1 MHIAAAIDVYK
12 RQLFG
17 FKYGPMVEFADDC
30 VGHLDVVSGTPT
42 KIQLAK
48 IRLILEAPVEKL
60 SFLFNM

>member
-1 MHIAAAIDVYK
+1 
-12 RQLFG
+12 
-17 FKYGPMVEFADDC
+17 MVEFTDDC
-30 VGHLDVVSGTPT
+30 VGHLDVVSSTPT